1 MRIIWT
7 ISFVIVL
14 GSCNSNGKES
24 RLRVAAEADTLLP
37 KELIG
42 NFSDQEV
49 VKLDSLS
56 IQHFLS
62 THDHFLDFK
71 KDLYRFY
78 RNRNYTMAWFDTTGM
93 IEQASIL
100 YNRIIKMKEEGLRT
114 DIPYLEEYS
123 SQMASS
129 DNTNKVHVELMQ
141 TAQYLHFAR
150 KLLSGIPE
158 DESKAMEW
166 HIPRKK
172 KDYISLLLNILNGDT
187 SFVNKDIF
195 PQYYLLKKELA
206 KYHQIEID
214 GGWDSIPLVKKML
227 RYGDSGKIITAAKKR
242 LFATGEYPSH
252 DTSSYFNIELE
263 EAIKIFQ
270 STHGIE
276 PDGFLKS
283 STLREMNIPVMERI
297 TQIMINMERC
307 RWLPNQT
314 QQSYLLVN
322 IPQFQLYVYHKD
334 SLAFSCKV
342 VVGKETNRTA
352 IFKGDMKQVIFS
364 PYWNVPPTIFRKEV
378 MPAIKKNSNYL
389 EENHMEWSGNSIRQL
404 PGPWNA
410 LGGVKFVFPNG
421 YDIYLHDTP
430 SKSLFNQPSRT
441 FSHGCIRISEPKK
454 LAMFLLRDQPQWTSE
469 AIDSAMVSR
478 IEKFVTL
485 RKPVPVYVVYFTA
498 FVDADGRLNFRKDVY
513 SRDVQ
518 LKKMILN

>member
-1 MRIIWT
+1 MRIVWT

-14 GSCNSNGKES
+14 ISCNTNGKENS
-24 RLRVAAEADTLLP
+24 LSATAEADTLLP
-37 KELIG
+37 KELVG
-42 NFSDQEV
+42 NFSDQQV
-49 VKLDSLS
+49 IKLDSLS
-56 IQHFLS
+56 ILHFLA
-62 THDHFLDFK
+62 THDHFRDFK
-71 KDLYRFY
+71 KDIYRFY
-78 RNRNYTMAWFDTTGM
+78 RNRNYTMAWFDTTGK

-100 YNRIIKMKEEGLRT
+100 YNRIIKMKEDGLRT
-114 DIPYLEEYS
+114 DIPYIEEYS
-123 SQMASS
+123 SQMSASES
-129 DNTNKVHVELMQ
+129 TNKVRVELMQ
-141 TAQYLHFAR
+141 TAQYLHFAK

-158 DESKAMEW
+158 DDSKAMEW
-166 HIPRKK
+166 YIPRKK
-172 KDYISLLLNILNGDT
+172 TDYISLLLKMLEGDT
-187 SFVNKDIF
+187 SSINKDIF

-206 KYHQIEID
+206 IYHQIETN
-214 GGWDSIPLVKKML
+214 GGWDSIPLSKKKF
-227 RYGDSGKIITAAKKR
+227 RYGDSARVIAAAKKR
-242 LFATGEYPSH
+242 LHATGEYTSN
-252 DTSSYFNIELE
+252 DTSSYFNLALE
-263 EAIKIFQ
+263 KAVKYFQ
-270 STHGIE
+270 VTHGLE
-276 PDGFLKS
+276 PDGMIKT
-283 STLREMNIPVMERI
+283 STVQEMNIPVMERI

-307 RWLPNQT
+307 RWLSNQT

-322 IPQFQLYVYHKD
+322 IPQFQLYVYNKD

-364 PYWNVPPTIFRKEV
+364 PYWNVPPNILRKEV
-378 MPAIKKNSNYL
+378 LPAIKKNSNYL
-389 EENHMEWSGNSIRQL
+389 EENQMEWNGNSVRQL

-430 SKSLFNQPSRT
+430 SKSLFNQSTRT

-454 LAMFLLRDQPQWTSE
+454 LAMFLLGDQPQWTSE
-469 AIDSAMVSR
+469 AIDSAMSSR

-498 FVDADGRLNFRKDVY
+498 FVDADGSLNFRKDVY